1 MPTLKTTERSQHT
14 RHREKNKK
22 MKILFIGDIVGN
34 PGRSAVV
41 QFLKELKDSS
51 GLFPDGSPYDFIVA
65 NGENAAGG
73 KGLTFEI
80 VDQLL
85 ASGVSAITTGNHVW
99 DQKEIFDFIDTTPQ
113 LIRPANYPAEVPGR
127 GTTIV
132 TSVDGQTE
140 LAVINLAGQV
150 FMNRYTN
157 PFHAL
162 DAILPEVKAV
172 TPHVLLDFHAEATS
186 EKIAMGWYADGRVGA
201 VVGTHTHVQTADE
214 RVLPQGT
221 AYITDVGM
229 TGPYD
234 SVIGSRK
241 EQVLDRFL
249 TMMPARFVV
258 AKGDVKLCAVEVE
271 LDDETG
277 LAVSIERLFINSPG
291 VR

>member
-1 MPTLKTTERSQHT
+1 
-14 RHREKNKK
+14 

-34 PGRSAVV
+34 PGRQAATE
-41 QFLKELKDSS
+41 FLKALHKTTTY
-51 GLFPDGSPYDFIVA
+51 PYDFIIA

-99 DQKEIFDFIDTTPQ
+99 DQKEIFDFVDTTPQ

-127 GTTIV
+127 GFTIV
-132 TSVDGQTE
+132 SSVDGQNK
-140 LAVINLAGQV
+140 LGVINLAGQV

-162 DAILPEVKAV
+162 DAIVSEVKAE
-172 TPHVLLDFHAEATS
+172 TPSVILDFHAEATS
-186 EKIAMGWYADGRVGA
+186 EKIAMGWHADGKIGA
-201 VVGTHTHVQTADE
+201 VIGTHTHVQTADE
-214 RVLPQGT
+214 RILPKGT

-229 TGPYD
+229 TGPHD

-241 EQVLDRFL
+241 DQVVESFL
-249 TMMPARFVV
+249 TMMPARFGV
-258 AKGDVKLCAVEVE
+258 AKDDIKLCAVQIE

-277 LAVSIERLFINSPG
+277 LATHIERIQYPL
-291 VR
+291 